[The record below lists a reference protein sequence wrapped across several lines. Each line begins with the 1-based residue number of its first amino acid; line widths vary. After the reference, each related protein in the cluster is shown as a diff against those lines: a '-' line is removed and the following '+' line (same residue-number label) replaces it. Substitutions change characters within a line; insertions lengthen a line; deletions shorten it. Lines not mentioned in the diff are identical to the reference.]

1 MSPDGH
7 AAAARTLSPRRRL
20 ARAVLSLLALGLLAH
35 AAAAQQSTEDMVKE
49 MKKHIDELTQRVS
62 ELTKRTMTLEEQLA
76 AARAGQPGAEDEF
89 YIPRLATEFEQ
100 SGMASSLGNIYTKP
114 FLGNLGDRTYLGGY
128 ISTEARF
135 PSGSGN
141 NPAFDMLFVPF
152 IYSDVT
158 DRVKVAAEI
167 EYDHGHEV
175 EVEFAQLDYLFNRM
189 ANLRAGI
196 QLLPLGKFN
205 EVHDAPIQELTD
217 RPLVNQLIIPTTLRD
232 VGFGLWGDLSD
243 SLSYNATVTNG
254 FRGLDDAG
262 NVAINLDEG
271 LHDAAPHEDGIGEP
285 FEQMNDSFAYTGRLA
300 YKPVLG
306 VELGGSALLDHYD
319 ESNDNRLNIYA
330 LDATVDGKAVS
341 WLPDPIELLGEGAW
355 ENIER
360 DDFAQASG
368 VPDDMN
374 GYYVQANYR
383 FDPAWLAQWK
393 QDGTV
398 DEEAHFTFVT
408 RYDRVHLD
416 TYDRRR
422 TTLGINFR
430 PNAYD
435 TVFKLDYQFNSDSGT
450 LEGEN
455 DNNALLFSIATYF

>member
-1 MSPDGH
+1 
-7 AAAARTLSPRRRL
+7 
-20 ARAVLSLLALGLLAH
+20 V
-35 AAAAQQSTEDMVKE
+35 
-49 MKKHIDELTQRVS
+49 
-62 ELTKRTMTLEEQLA
+62 
-76 AARAGQPGAEDEF
+76 
-89 YIPRLATEFEQ
+89 
-100 SGMASSLGNIYTKP
+100 ASSLGNIYTKP

-141 NPAFDMLFVPF
+141 NSAFDMLFVPF

-189 ANLRAGI
+189 ANLRAGV

-217 RPLVNQLIIPTTLRD
+217 RPLVDQLIIPTTLRD
-232 VGFGLWGDLSD
+232 VGFGLWGDLSETV
-243 SLSYNATVTNG
+243 SYNATITNG

-262 NVAINLDEG
+262 DVAINLEEG

-285 FEQMNDSFAYTGRLA
+285 YEQMNDSFAYTGRVA
-300 YKPVLG
+300 FKPVLG

-319 ESNDNRLNIYA
+319 ESNDNQLAIYA

-341 WLPDPIELLGEGAW
+341 WLPDPVELLGEGAW

-383 FDPAWLAQWK
+383 FDPAWLTAWK

-398 DEEAHFTFVT
+398 DESAHFTFVT

-422 TTLGINFR
+422 TTLGVNFR